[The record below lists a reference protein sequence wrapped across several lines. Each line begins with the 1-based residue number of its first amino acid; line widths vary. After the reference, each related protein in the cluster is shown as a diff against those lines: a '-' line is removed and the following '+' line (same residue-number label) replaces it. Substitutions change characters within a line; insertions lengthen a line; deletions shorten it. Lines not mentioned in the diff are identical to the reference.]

1 MKTWIE
7 DRVEIEDILTRAPVG
22 RLGLLSN
29 GEPYVVPLNFAYD
42 NGRVYFHSGL
52 EGRKVEALR
61 ENPRVCFEVDDI
73 QKFILHEQ
81 ACLSTTYYRSVIMW
95 GRARLLLSEAEKM
108 KGLDLL
114 LRKYAGGKG
123 YEPPPKEMLELVCV
137 FEVEIEKITG
147 KASVPDPAE

>member
-1 MKTWIE
+1 MKMWIE
-7 DRVEIEDILTRAPVG
+7 DRAEIEGILKRAPVG

-29 GEPYVVPLNFAYD
+29 GEPYIVPLNFAYD

-61 ENPRVCFEVDDI
+61 ENARVCFEVDDF
-73 QKFILHEQ
+73 QEFVLHEQ
-81 ACLSTTYYRSVIMW
+81 ACLSTTYYRSVITW
-95 GRARLLLSEAEKM
+95 GTARLLGSEAEKM

-114 LRKYAGGKG
+114 LRKYAAGKG

-137 FEVEIEKITG
+137 FEVEIDKMTG
-147 KASVPDPAE
+147 KASVPDAVE